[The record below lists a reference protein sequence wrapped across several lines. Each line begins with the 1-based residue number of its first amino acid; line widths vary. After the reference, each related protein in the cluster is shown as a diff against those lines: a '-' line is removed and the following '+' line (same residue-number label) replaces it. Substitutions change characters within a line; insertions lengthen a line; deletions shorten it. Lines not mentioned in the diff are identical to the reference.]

1 MVIIAIMWAL
11 IAYSIG
17 YKAGHKDGY
26 GRGKSV
32 ASHAVSR
39 RVKEYRD

>member
-1 MVIIAIMWAL
+1 MLIAGAMWAL

-32 ASHAVSR
+32 ARHAASR
-39 RVKEYRD
+39 RVSEYRD